1 MSLHRA
7 NDVLRLTSILAV
19 VTGLAFMFAPTTSTV
34 EPVVMNTGVSD
45 VAIDAMARSR
55 ADSLTEDIILYNLF
69 APSRSAPSHRT
80 SAVNGATGQDAGMSD
95 ANVTAFSGG
104 FRPELIGTATS
115 EKPGETRA
123 LLRLLASD
131 ASPRLYAVGDRAG
144 GYSVV
149 SIDARS
155 VVLNGP
161 RGRVVLRLPENDE
174 RYS

>member
-1 MSLHRA
+1 MTMYRT
-7 NDVLRLTSILAV
+7 NDGLRLTSILAV
-19 VTGLAFMFAPTTSTV
+19 VAGIAFMFAPATSTV
-34 EPVVMNTGVSD
+34 LPVVMNTTVSD
-45 VAIDAMARSR
+45 VAVNAMARTR

-80 SAVNGATGQDAGMSD
+80 TAMNSATGQDGGMS
-95 ANVTAFSGG
+95 AASVTEFSGG

-115 EKPGETRA
+115 DKPGETRA

-131 ASPRLYAVGDRAG
+131 ASPRLYAVGDKAG

-149 SIDARS
+149 SIDARA

-161 RGRVVLRLPENDE
+161 RGRVVLRLPENEE